1 MASLILPVIP
11 AGGQAHALE
20 IFGVKLFK
28 SRADKDRESVVT
40 EPQDYDVTVDV
51 DPATREMES
60 VIKAAS
66 SLWRKRDEPA
76 AGAAGLIVLARGDYR
91 SILGALYREG
101 HYGGVIS
108 ITIDGQEASAMRPD
122 STVTP
127 EARVVV
133 SVKPGPPFTFGR
145 TAIINQA
152 PTAEDGDDVVDVPSS
167 KGFAPGLPAR
177 SAAVRD
183 AAALAV
189 EVWRQQGHAKA
200 RIADKD
206 ITADHATNI
215 LDAEMTVEPGR
226 LAQYGTLAVEGTAR
240 MDPEFVAW
248 MAGLEPGQEY
258 DPDDIERASKRLAR
272 LDVFQSQRF
281 VEAESIGDDGI
292 LPMSLVVQERKLRR
306 IGLGATW
313 SSTDGAGVEG
323 YWIHRNLFGR
333 AERLRLE
340 GKVAGLGR
348 SSDPRDFD
356 YLLGATFTKPGV
368 FTRDTNLEVA
378 VKGERETL
386 PAYVR
391 TAVLARTGFT
401 HLFSEQLSARAFA
414 TFERSRIED
423 SFGRRDFMMAGLDTA
438 LTWDSR
444 DNAADA
450 TRGFYLQATA
460 FPFHEFQYANTAVR
474 ATGEAR
480 AYQKIDAEGRAVLA
494 GRVMVGMLAGVP
506 IAQAPPDKLFF
517 AGGGGSVRGYS
528 YKSIGLGQ
536 RRNLKGGL
544 SVFEASV
551 EARVKVTDTIGLVAF
566 ADAGTVGPDIVP
578 DFKRMLYGAGLG
590 LRYYTG
596 LGPIRLDVAMPLN
609 RRRGDSSFAFYAGI
623 GQAF

>member
-1 MASLILPVIP
+1 
-11 AGGQAHALE
+11 
-20 IFGVKLFK
+20 
-28 SRADKDRESVVT
+28 
-40 EPQDYDVTVDV
+40 
-51 DPATREMES
+51 
-60 VIKAAS
+60 
-66 SLWRKRDEPA
+66 
-76 AGAAGLIVLARGDYR
+76 
-91 SILGALYREG
+91 
-101 HYGGVIS
+101 
-108 ITIDGQEASAMRPD
+108 
-122 STVTP
+122 

-189 EVWRQQGHAKA
+189 EAWRQQGHAKA

-401 HLFSEQLSARAFA
+401 HLFS
-414 TFERSRIED
+414 
-423 SFGRRDFMMAGLDTA
+423 
-438 LTWDSR
+438 
-444 DNAADA
+444 
-450 TRGFYLQATA
+450 
-460 FPFHEFQYANTAVR
+460 
-474 ATGEAR
+474 
-480 AYQKIDAEGRAVLA
+480 
-494 GRVMVGMLAGVP
+494 
-506 IAQAPPDKLFF
+506 
-517 AGGGGSVRGYS
+517 
-528 YKSIGLGQ
+528 
-536 RRNLKGGL
+536 
-544 SVFEASV
+544 
-551 EARVKVTDTIGLVAF
+551 
-566 ADAGTVGPDIVP
+566 
-578 DFKRMLYGAGLG
+578 
-590 LRYYTG
+590 
-596 LGPIRLDVAMPLN
+596 
-609 RRRGDSSFAFYAGI
+609 
-623 GQAF
+623 